1 MMDDKLEKKLDSL
14 DERIKNARQNSEAHG
29 NTEKP
34 PAPTDNPEAVRSGR
48 AGSEFLA
55 NLIAGWVIGFGIDWF
70 FGTKPWGM
78 IIFMILGFVSGVFRA
93 NQALKKNRK

>member
-1 MMDDKLEKKLDSL
+1 MDDKLEKKLDSL
-14 DERIKNARQNSEAHG
+14 DERIKNARQSSEAHG

-34 PAPTDNPEAVRSGR
+34 PTPTDNPEAVRSGR

-55 NLIAGWVIGFGIDWF
+55 NIIAGWVIGFGIDWF

-78 IIFMILGFVSGVFRA
+78 IIFMILGFVSGVLRA
-93 NQALKKNRK
+93 NQAMQKNRK